1 MATIT
6 VVSSCLAKQS
16 QYWVHTIVER
26 LAAEHFTIE
35 QQRPSLSAISPPHR
49 KVILVCETSIA
60 DVAPIGYQTLFEE
73 ISQVSPILAGLHY
86 GVIVFTPLTVMEHV
100 GHCST
105 TLIDEHLLE
114 LYAKRI
120 LEPLKLKLDQT
131 ESVDR
136 KLSAWISRWLANM
149 QVPQHIQCYS

>member
-6 VVSSCLAKQS
+6 IVSSDQAKQS
-16 QYWVHTIVER
+16 RYWVHTIVER

-35 QQRPSLSAISPPHR
+35 QQQPSLSSVSPPHR
-49 KVILVCETSIA
+49 QVILVCETSPTNM
-60 DVAPIGYQTLFEE
+60 APIGYQELFSE
-73 ISQVSPILAGLHY
+73 IKQVNPILAGLSY
-86 GVIVFTPLTVMEHV
+86 GVIVFTPLTVMESV

-131 ESVDR
+131 DTVDH
-136 KLSAWISRWLANM
+136 KLSAWLSRWVANT
-149 QVPQHIQCYS
+149 QVPQHIQNYS